1 MPCGSS
7 SLLWSTSLDVKS
19 KGGEAVVANQ
29 PESEHQA
36 RTIEVPASTAW
47 PLVTA
52 FGLALLF
59 AGVVTSLAV
68 SVVGMVV
75 ILSGAIGWF
84 RDVFPESKVEFVE
97 LEAPA
102 PTVVRSTRRV
112 DHLLPGAEG
121 HRVYIPVEVH
131 PYTAGLLGG
140 IVGGV
145 GMAIIA
151 CLYGLIAQGSL
162 WYPINLLAAAALPS
176 LANAGVPELKLFHFS
191 GFVVALISHG
201 AISLLVGLLYAA
213 ILPMMPSRF
222 TAFWGSFFA
231 PVLWTAL
238 VASTLKLIN
247 PALNSRIAWG
257 WFIASQVAFG
267 LITGYV
273 VAHSKTVETA
283 QSWPLAA
290 RIGLETQGL
299 YADHE
304 GE

>member
-1 MPCGSS
+1 MA
-7 SLLWSTSLDVKS
+7 TDNK
-19 KGGEAVVANQ
+19 
-29 PESEHQA
+29 EH
-36 RTIEVPASTAW
+36 TIEVPASTPW
-47 PLVTA
+47 PFVTA

-59 AGVVTSLAV
+59 AGLVTSLAV
-68 SVVGMVV
+68 SAVGVVV

-84 RDVFPESKVEFVE
+84 RDVFPVSKVEFVE
-97 LEAPA
+97 LEAA
-102 PTVVRSTRRV
+102 PIVARSTRRV

-121 HRVYIPVEVH
+121 HRVFIPVEVH

-140 IVGGV
+140 VIGGL

-176 LANAGVPELKLFHFS
+176 LANAGVEELRVFHFA

-201 AISLLVGLLYAA
+201 FVSLLVGLLYAA

-222 TAFWGSFFA
+222 TAFWGSFLA

-290 RIGLETQGL
+290 RMGLETQGL
-299 YADHE
+299 FADHE
-304 GE
+304 GERE

>member
-1 MPCGSS
+1 M
-7 SLLWSTSLDVKS
+7 
-19 KGGEAVVANQ
+19 ANQ
-29 PESEHQA
+29 PERA
-36 RTIEVPASTAW
+36 RMIEVPASTPW

-59 AGVVTSLAV
+59 AGLVTSLAV
-68 SVVGMVV
+68 SAAGVAV

-84 RDVFPESKVEFVE
+84 RDVFPQSKVEFVE
-97 LEAPA
+97 LEAAA
-102 PTVVRSTRRV
+102 PIIARSTRRV

-140 IVGGV
+140 MVGGV

-176 LANAGVPELKLFHFS
+176 LANADVAELKVFHFS
-191 GFVVALISHG
+191 GFVVALICHG
-201 AISLLVGLLYAA
+201 VISLLVGLLYAA

-222 TAFWGSFFA
+222 TAFWGSFLA

-290 RIGLETQGL
+290 RMGLETQGL
-299 YADHE
+299 FADHE
-304 GE
+304 GERQ